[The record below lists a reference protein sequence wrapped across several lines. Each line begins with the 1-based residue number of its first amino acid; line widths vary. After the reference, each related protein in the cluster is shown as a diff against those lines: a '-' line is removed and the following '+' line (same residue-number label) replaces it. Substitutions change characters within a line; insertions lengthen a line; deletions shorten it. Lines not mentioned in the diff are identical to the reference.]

1 MNRIKEQLQLKNLRQ
16 QDLVNQLGVTR
27 STVSLW
33 CSNIVQPSLPKLYD
47 IADYLQVEVA
57 ELLRSNKELKK

>member
-1 MNRIKEQLQLKNLRQ
+1 MNKIKEQLQLKNLRQ
-16 QDLVNQLGVTR
+16 QDLVNLLGVNR

-33 CSNIVQPSLPKLYD
+33 CSNSVQPPLPKLYH

-57 ELLRSNKELKK
+57 ELLVSKKELKK

>member
-1 MNRIKEQLQLKNLRQ
+1 MNRIKEQLQLKNMRQ
-16 QDLVNQLGVTR
+16 QDLVNLLGVTR

-33 CSNIVQPSLPKLYD
+33 CSNSVQPPLTKLYE

-57 ELLRSNKELKK
+57 ELLVSKKELKK

>member
-1 MNRIKEQLQLKNLRQ
+1 MNRIKEQLQMKNMRQ
-16 QDLVNQLGVTR
+16 QDLVNLLGVTR

-33 CSNIVQPSLPKLYD
+33 CSNTVQPPLTKLYE

-57 ELLRSNKELKK
+57 ELLVSKKELKK

>member
-16 QDLVNQLGVTR
+16 QDLANLLGVNR

-33 CSNIVQPSLPKLYD
+33 CSNSVQPPLPKLYY
-47 IADYLQVEVA
+47 IADYLQVEIA
-57 ELLRSNKELKK
+57 ELLKSSKELKK